1 MKDFEKDY
9 KNPKVLPRRR
19 AELLLAQMSLEEKMG
34 QVVGFNPMHWDKD
47 DFAAKYPHG
56 CGQIAFLPCTSK
68 RSVKEAARFQRE
80 IQEQV
85 MSLSEHHIP
94 ALFHIEGLCGLMFQG
109 AASFPSGIGQGA
121 TWDVDNQKEMGK
133 IIGTQARAVG
143 AGSVLAPVLDVT
155 GDARFGRTGES
166 YGEDPVLCSVMGTAK
181 TSGIQ
186 MDGCLENGAL
196 ATAKHF
202 VAFHAGMSGIHGAA
216 CDMSERTLRETYA
229 KPFQAAIT
237 EGGLHTVMCSYNSL
251 NGETVAGSKKILT
264 DLLRTEMGFG
274 DGYVM
279 SDYVAISDIH
289 RRMKNAASLTEAGK
303 LSMEAGMDSEL
314 PFKECFNDEMEA
326 WIREGKM
333 DEKVLDQAVLRT
345 LMVKFE
351 LGLFENPYALSDA
364 VLEKIFS
371 TREAEAVM
379 LKASRESVVLLKN
392 DGILPLKKEAKK
404 IAVIGYHAGAVRSMF
419 GGYTFMSMTESEL
432 GTENTMA
439 GIDTD
444 LPLEEIIRAI
454 VEEENKKPKY
464 PGSLIQIENEKAN
477 KTAKERMPG
486 AQSLVERLKDAHPEM
501 EILYRFG
508 YPFDGNDTSGF
519 EEAFAAAKEADLVI
533 LTVGTK
539 YATGSAASEGEG
551 IDSNHIGLPECQ
563 EMFLK
568 AYQPLGKPTV
578 VIHFGGRPVSS
589 DLADACGNAV
599 IEAFSPGVMG
609 PRVLDE
615 ILFGDYNPSGKLP
628 VTVVHR
634 EGQLPLRYNHPNGS
648 NYHHG
653 MSSAIPEYVNGTYL
667 PRYYFGHGLSY
678 TTFQVDALAMKRTAW
693 HPYETLTFS
702 VNIENTGDVDGDE
715 VLQVYVRD
723 QYASITRPNMEL
735 QGFKRVSL
743 KAGEKKTVTFSM
755 KLSQLAFPDAD
766 MKWKVEKGTFDLMI
780 GTSSEN
786 ILQECTFEIT
796 EDGYVEGKSRGFF
809 ARAEC

>member
-1 MKDFEKDY
+1 MKDIQNDY
-9 KNPKVLPRRR
+9 KNPELSPRKR

-47 DFAAKYPHG
+47 DFAAKYPQG

-68 RSVKEAARFQRE
+68 RSVREAAQFQRD
-80 IQEQV
+80 IQNEV
-85 MSLSEHHIP
+85 MSLSNHHIP
-94 ALFHIEGLCGLMFQG
+94 ALFHIEALCGLLLQD
-109 AASFPSGIGQGA
+109 AASFPTGIGQGA
-121 TWDVDNQKEMGK
+121 TWDVDNQKEIGK
-133 IIGTQARAVG
+133 IIGAQARAVG
-143 AGSVLAPVLDVT
+143 AGLVLAPVLDVT
-155 GDARFGRTGES
+155 DDARFGRTGES
-166 YGEDPVLCSVMGTAK
+166 YGEDPVLCSAMGTAK
-181 TSGIQ
+181 TRGIQ
-186 MDGCLENGAL
+186 MDGNPENGAL

-202 VAFHAGMSGIHGAA
+202 IAFHAGMSGIHGAA

-237 EGGLHTVMCSYNSL
+237 EGGLHSMMCSYNAL

-289 RRMKNAASLTEAGK
+289 RRMKNATSLTEAGK
-303 LSMEAGMDSEL
+303 ISMEAGMDSEL
-314 PFKECFNDEMEA
+314 PFKECFNKEMEA

-333 DEKVLDQAVLRT
+333 DEAVLDQAVLRT
-345 LMVKFE
+345 LTVKFE

-364 VLEKIFS
+364 TLDKLFMTQE
-371 TREAEAVM
+371 TEDVM

-404 IAVIGYHAGAVRSMF
+404 VVVIGYHAGAIRSMF
-419 GGYTFMSMTESEL
+419 GGYTFMSMTESEM

-444 LPLEEIIRAI
+444 RPLEEIIRTI
-454 VEEENKKPKY
+454 VEAENKKPKY
-464 PGSLIQIENEKAN
+464 PGSLVQIENEKAN
-477 KTAKERMPG
+477 ETAKTRVAG
-486 AQSLVERLKDAHPEM
+486 AKSLVEQLKEAHPEM
-501 EILYRFG
+501 EIMYRFG

-519 EEAFAAAKEADLVI
+519 GEALAAAKEADLVI

-551 IDSNHIGLPECQ
+551 IDSVNIGLPECQ

-568 AYQPLGKPTV
+568 EYQSLNKPTV
-578 VIHFGGRPVSS
+578 IIHFGGRPISN

-599 IEAFSPGVMG
+599 IEAFNPGVMG

-615 ILFGDYNPSGKLP
+615 IMFGDYNPSGKLP
-628 VTVVHR
+628 VTVAR
-634 EGQLPLRYNHPNGS
+634 YEGQLPLHYNHLYGS

-667 PRYYFGHGLSY
+667 PRYYFGYGLSY
-678 TTFQVDALAMKRTAW
+678 TTFKVHNLTMEKTTW
-693 HPYETLTFS
+693 NPYETLVFS
-702 VNIENTGDVDGDE
+702 VDIENTGDIDGDE

-743 KAGEKKTVTFSM
+743 KIGEKKTVTFSM
-755 KLSQLAFPDAD
+755 KLSQLAFMDAD
-766 MKWKVEKGTFDLMI
+766 MKWKIEKGAFDLMI

-786 ILQECTFEIT
+786 ILQECTFKIS
-796 EDGYVEGKSRGFF
+796 EDGYVEGKNRAFF
-809 ARAEC
+809 AKAQC

>member
-1 MKDFEKDY
+1 MKELENDY
-9 KNPKVLPRRR
+9 RNPCLSPRRR

-34 QVVGFNPMHWDKD
+34 QVVGFNPMHWDQD
-47 DFAAKYPHG
+47 DFAKKYPHG

-68 RSVKEAARFQRE
+68 RTVMETARFQRE
-80 IQEQV
+80 VQTKV

-94 ALFHIEGLCGLMFQG
+94 ALFHIEALCGLMLQD
-109 AASFPSGIGQGA
+109 AAGFPTGIGQGA
-121 TWDVDNQKEMGK
+121 TWDVDNQNEIGK

-155 GDARFGRTGES
+155 VDARFGRTGES
-166 YGEDPVLCSVMGTAK
+166 YGEDPVLCSAMGTAK
-181 TSGIQ
+181 TRGIQ
-186 MDGCLENGAL
+186 MEGHPEMGAL

-202 VAFHAGMSGIHGAA
+202 VAFHSGMSGIHGAA
-216 CDMSERTLRETYA
+216 CDMSERTLREIYA
-229 KPFQAAIT
+229 KPFQAAMT

-289 RRMKNAASLTEAGK
+289 RRMKNAESLTEAGRI
-303 LSMEAGMDSEL
+303 SMEAGMDSEL
-314 PFKECFNDEMEA
+314 PFKECFNEEMEA

-345 LMVKFE
+345 LMIKFE
-351 LGLFENPYALSDA
+351 LGLFENPFALSDA
-364 VLEKIFS
+364 MLKKAF
-371 TREAEAVM
+371 EAQNMENVM
-379 LKASRESVVLLKN
+379 LTAARESVVLLKN
-392 DGILPLKKEAKK
+392 DGILPLKKDAKK
-404 IAVIGYHAGAVRSMF
+404 IAVIGYHAGAIRSMF

-444 LPLEEIIRAI
+444 RPLEEIIRAI
-454 VEEENKKPKY
+454 VEAENRKPKY
-464 PGSLIQIENEKAN
+464 PGSLIQIESEKAN
-477 KTAKERMPG
+477 ESAKERMPG
-486 AQSLVERLKDAHPEM
+486 AQTLVERLEDAHPEM
-501 EILYRFG
+501 KMIYRFG

-519 EEAFAAAKEADLVI
+519 EDALAAAEEADLVI

-551 IDSNHIGLPECQ
+551 IDSIHIGLPECQ

-568 AYQPLGKPTV
+568 AYSSLDKPTII
-578 VIHFGGRPVSS
+578 IHFGGRPISS
-589 DLADACGNAV
+589 DLADACANAV

-628 VTVVHR
+628 VTVAR
-634 EGQLPLRYNHPNGS
+634 YEGQLPLHYNHPNGS

-653 MSSAIPEYVNGTYL
+653 MSSAIQEYVNGSYL

-678 TTFQVDALAMKRTAW
+678 TTFKVDALTMAKTSW
-693 HPYETLTFS
+693 YPHETFTFS
-702 VNIENTGDVDGDE
+702 VNIENTGDFDGDE

-723 QYASITRPNMEL
+723 RYASITRPNMEL

-743 KAGEKKTVTFSM
+743 KVGEKKTVTFSM
-755 KLSQLAFPDAD
+755 KLSQLAFLDAD
-766 MKWKVEKGTFDLMI
+766 MKWKIEKGAFDLLI

-786 ILQECTFEIT
+786 ILQEGTFKII
-796 EDGYVEGKSRGFF
+796 EDGYIEGKSRGFF
-809 ARAEC
+809 AEATF